1 MYLGLLGY
9 LALQPYFLF
18 YTIMKI
24 EMKDSTIVI
33 TLDSAA
39 SVSKVWI
46 DTLDNYEN
54 MYSAEDD
61 KHSYVVNSPSV
72 SGTTVQINSETL
84 SPELDTSAFLVTIN
98 GSTGFYYDE
107 KELYYKEIDLLTNF
121 CSTCLDKHQKERMV
135 LFMTKYHLFQ
145 YAIANNL
152 LEDQVN
158 YYIDLARML
167 GIDFKY
173 NAKLNTLYC
182 GRCNK
187 VIKCC
192 NGYCA
197 LC

>member
-1 MYLGLLGY
+1 
-9 LALQPYFLF
+9 
-18 YTIMKI
+18 MKI

-72 SGTTVQINSETL
+72 SGTTIQINSETL

-98 GSTGFYYDE
+98 SSTGFYYDE

-135 LFMTKYHLFQ
+135 LFMAKYHLLQ
-145 YAIANNL
+145 YAEQNGL
-152 LEDQVN
+152 VEDQID

-167 GIDFKY
+167 NIDFKY
-173 NAKLNTLYC
+173 NAKPVCNQ
-182 GRCNK
+182 CNK
-187 VIKCC
+187 IIKCC
-192 NGYCA
+192 SNYCA
-197 LC
+197 IC

>member
-1 MYLGLLGY
+1 
-9 LALQPYFLF
+9 
-18 YTIMKI
+18 MKI
-24 EMKDSTIVI
+24 ELVDNILTI
-33 TLDSAA
+33 TLDETT

-46 DTLDNYEN
+46 DTLDNYDN

-61 KHSYVVNSPSV
+61 KHSYVITSPQISRN
-72 SGTTVQINSETL
+72 TVQIDVETL

-98 GSTGFYYDE
+98 GSMGFYYDK
-107 KELYYKEIDLLTNF
+107 KELYYKEIDLLTNY

-145 YAIANNL
+145 YAVENDL
-152 LEDQVN
+152 VEDQVN

-167 GIDFKY
+167 GIDFEY
-173 NAKLNTLYC
+173 NARLNCLC
-182 GRCNK
+182 SGKCKR

-192 NGYCA
+192 NGFCA

>member
-9 LALQPYFLF
+9 LALQPYFF
-18 YTIMKI
+18 IYTIMKI
-24 EMKDSTIVI
+24 ELKDNIITI
-33 TLDSAA
+33 TLDSAV

-46 DTLDNYEN
+46 DTLDNYDN
-54 MYSAEDD
+54 MYSAEDE
-61 KHSYVVNSPSV
+61 KHSYVIESPQV
-72 SGTTVQINSETL
+72 SRNTIQIDSETL
-84 SPELDTSAFLVTIN
+84 SPELDTSAFLVTVN
-98 GSTGFYYDE
+98 GSMGFYYDQ

-145 YAIANNL
+145 YATENGLI
-152 LEDQVN
+152 EDQVD

-173 NAKLNTLYC
+173 NARLNCLC
-182 GRCNK
+182 SGKCKR
-187 VIKCC
+187 VVKCC
-192 NGYCA
+192 NGFCA

>member
-9 LALQPYFLF
+9 LALQPYFF
-18 YTIMKI
+18 IYTIMKI
-24 EMKDSTIVI
+24 ELKDNIITI

-46 DTLDNYEN
+46 DTLDNYDN
-54 MYSAEDD
+54 MYSAEDE
-61 KHSYVVNSPSV
+61 KHSYVIESPQV
-72 SGTTVQINSETL
+72 SRNTIQIDSETL
-84 SPELDTSAFLVTIN
+84 SPELDTSAFLVTVN
-98 GSTGFYYDE
+98 GSMGFYYDQ

-145 YAIANNL
+145 YATENGLI
-152 LEDQVN
+152 EDQVD

-173 NAKLNTLYC
+173 NARLNCLC
-182 GRCNK
+182 SGKCKR
-187 VIKCC
+187 VVKCC
-192 NGYCA
+192 NGFCA